1 MMTTNIEAG
10 NAKEGRLDRG
20 PNPVP
25 ADAAGALRTYYA
37 RKRSV
42 SVSSLLLIVP
52 VAAIA
57 AARAP
62 VLGLDLLLGVASGI
76 AYALLVMRANE
87 RLAEGTS
94 LGIHA
99 WSGVLRVLAFGAV
112 PVVAA
117 IIGPVWGMGL
127 YFAGFFTPLVLYA
140 LAVRR
145 EISREASCPTNK
157 R

>member
-1 MMTTNIEAG
+1 MTTTNIE
-10 NAKEGRLDRG
+10 KGRLDRG

-25 ADAAGALRTYYA
+25 ADAAGEMRAYYA

-42 SVSSLLLIVP
+42 CASSLLLILS
-52 VAAIA
+52 VAVIA

-62 VLGLDLLLGVASGI
+62 VLGIDLLMGVACGI
-76 AYALLVMRANE
+76 AYALLLMRANE

-94 LGIHA
+94 LGLHA

-127 YFAGFFTPLVLYA
+127 YFAGFFTPLALYA

-145 EISREASCPTNK
+145 EIFKEGSCQTNT

>member
-1 MMTTNIEAG
+1 MTTTNIEQ
-10 NAKEGRLDRG
+10 GRLDPG
-20 PNPVP
+20 PNPRA
-25 ADAAGALRTYYA
+25 ADAADELRAYYA

-62 VLGLDLLLGVASGI
+62 VLGLDLLLGVACGI
-76 AYALLVMRANE
+76 AYALLVMRTNE
-87 RLAEGTS
+87 RLAEGTP

-112 PVVAA
+112 PVVTAV
-117 IIGPVWGMGL
+117 IGPVLGMGL

-145 EISREASCPTNK
+145 EIFKEGPCRTNQ
-157 R
+157 